1 MGGLGAT
8 WFEDGG
14 SPKATQVTLTSPSKD
29 E

>member
-14 SPKATQVTLTSPSKD
+14 SPKTKQVKLTSPSKD